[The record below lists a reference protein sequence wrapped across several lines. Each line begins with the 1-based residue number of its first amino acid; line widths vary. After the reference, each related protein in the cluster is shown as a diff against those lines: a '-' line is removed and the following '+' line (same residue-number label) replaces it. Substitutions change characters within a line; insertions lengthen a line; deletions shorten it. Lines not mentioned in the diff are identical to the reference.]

1 MPQDKVTVN
10 GIYSQGPIVHP
21 LVLPFFLPSM
31 AFLHPLFVVT
41 GSQSFSPLP
50 FSRFPLIDCMG
61 ISMCC
66 CFLHK

>member
-31 AFLHPLFVVT
+31 AFFA
-41 GSQSFSPLP
+41 SPFCRHRFAIFLTPP
-50 FSRFPLIDCMG
+50 FFPL
-61 ISMCC
+61 SP
-66 CFLHK
+66 H